1 MKDKPQA
8 IRREIANVGETSWK
22 GASTQRPPKEIDSTC
37 RSGPASFDDKVEWP
51 GEGTCANARTAFP
64 RTSER

>member
-1 MKDKPQA
+1 MKDTPQPT
-8 IRREIANVGETSWK
+8 RQEILK
-22 GASTQRPPKEIDSTC
+22 KDQSTC
-37 RSGPASFDDKVEWP
+37 RSGPASFDDKVEWR